1 MENVTLWHERDISH
15 SSVERVI
22 GPDATITLDFLL
34 ARLTRVIEQLVV
46 YPDKMESN
54 LDALGGLI
62 FSQRV
67 LLSLTHAGMS
77 REAAYEV
84 VQRNAMQSWSQGL
97 SFYELLGK
105 DQDVSSLI
113 DEDAL
118 KDLFD
123 LDYHL
128 KHVDTIFKR
137 VFD

>member
-1 MENVTLWHERDISH
+1 M
-15 SSVERVI
+15 
-22 GPDATITLDFLL
+22 
-34 ARLTRVIEQLVV
+34 IEQLVV
-46 YPDKMESN
+46 YPDKMQSN
-54 LDALGGLI
+54 LGALGGLI

-67 LLSLTHAGMS
+67 LLSLTQAGMS

-84 VQRNAMQSWSQGL
+84 VQRNAMQSWSQDL
-97 SFYELLGK
+97 SFYELLRK

-113 DEDAL
+113 DEEAL

>member
-1 MENVTLWHERDISH
+1 M
-15 SSVERVI
+15 
-22 GPDATITLDFLL
+22 
-34 ARLTRVIEQLVV
+34 IEQLVV
-46 YPDKMESN
+46 YPDKMQSN
-54 LDALGGLI
+54 LGALGGLI